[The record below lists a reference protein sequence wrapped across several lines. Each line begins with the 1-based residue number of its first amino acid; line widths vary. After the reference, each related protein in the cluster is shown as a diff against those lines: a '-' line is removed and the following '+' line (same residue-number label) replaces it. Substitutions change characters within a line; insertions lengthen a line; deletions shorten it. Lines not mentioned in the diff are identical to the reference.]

1 MSFADTFQIFSPAQV
16 TSIRAAGAILHDC
29 LAHLRPLVVPG
40 VSTLTL
46 DQAAEA
52 FIRARGGEPAFKGYH
67 GFPGTLCTSR
77 NDVVVH
83 GIPAADDIVEEGDI
97 VSLDCGVKLDGL
109 YTDACITVAAGRID
123 PSVQDF
129 LLTVSTALE
138 DVIAS
143 VVKAGVRVG
152 DISAFIQKRLQSKG
166 YEPVRVLTGHGLGT
180 DLHQYPDVPNLGKAG
195 TGPVL
200 PAGAYI
206 AIEPIAVMGSP
217 DVFTDSDQ
225 WTIRTKD
232 ASRACHYE
240 HCLFVTESGAEIV
253 A

>member
-1 MSFADTFQIFSPAQV
+1 MATIRHAG
-16 TSIRAAGAILHDC
+16 SILRDC
-29 LAHLRPLVVPG
+29 LEHLRPLVVPG
-40 VSTLTL
+40 VSTLAL
-46 DQAAEA
+46 DAAAET
-52 FIRARGGEPAFKGYH
+52 FIRQRGGEPAFKGYH
-67 GFPGTLCTSR
+67 GFPGTLCTSK

-83 GIPAADDIVEEGDI
+83 GIPSADDIVEEGDI
-97 VSLDCGVKLDGL
+97 VSLDCGVKIDGL
-109 YTDACITVAAGRID
+109 YTDACITVAVGRID

-129 LLTVSTALE
+129 LSTVSRTLE

-152 DISAFIQKRLQSKG
+152 DISAFIQHRLQSKG
-166 YEPVRVLTGHGLGT
+166 YEPVRILTGHGLGT
-180 DLHQYPDVPNLGKAG
+180 DLHQFPDIPNLGTAG

-217 DVFTDSDQ
+217 DVFTDTDR
-225 WTIRTKD
+225 WTIRTND

-240 HCLFVTESGAEIV
+240 HCLFVTETGAEII